1 MLERTI
7 PMLLSMEWRRGL
19 AKVTPPFFFLDDSEK
34 KEEYSFR
41 VIVCELSGKDLVFL
55 PNAVQSDYVV
65 FYIKNKRGDNCV
77 TSYWYPIREG
87 LSAGRINVYDLAKH
101 LIHKIRMDVEQTDLL
116 SGGYDFL
123 HKGEEQAQDK
133 AVDGQH
139 L

>member
-1 MLERTI
+1 
-7 PMLLSMEWRRGL
+7 MLLSMEWRRGL

-123 HKGEEQAQDK
+123 HKGKEQAQDK